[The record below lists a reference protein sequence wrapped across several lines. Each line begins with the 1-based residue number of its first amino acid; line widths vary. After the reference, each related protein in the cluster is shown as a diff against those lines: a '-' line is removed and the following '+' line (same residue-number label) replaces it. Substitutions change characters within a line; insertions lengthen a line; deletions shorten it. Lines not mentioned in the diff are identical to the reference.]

1 MNSLFQDIIY
11 IDRVYATKLIK
22 NRREVGS
29 WLIDYASCSV
39 FVKVQVRCWP
49 SAMVPSQLPATS
61 ALKPGPILSTVKN
74 SPGCSVTRT
83 PFPIASSQSKD
94 WI

>member
-29 WLIDYASCSV
+29 WLIDYGARSV
-39 FVKVQVRCWP
+39 FVIVQVRC
-49 SAMVPSQLPATS
+49 
-61 ALKPGPILSTVKN
+61 
-74 SPGCSVTRT
+74 
-83 PFPIASSQSKD
+83 
-94 WI
+94 